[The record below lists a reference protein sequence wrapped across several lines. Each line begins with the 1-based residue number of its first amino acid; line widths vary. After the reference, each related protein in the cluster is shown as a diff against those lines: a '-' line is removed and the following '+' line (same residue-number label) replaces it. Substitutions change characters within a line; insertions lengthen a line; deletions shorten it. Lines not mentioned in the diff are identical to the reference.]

1 MTVSWLANKIEQWPT
16 AKLLPY
22 ARNSRTH
29 SQDQVAQ
36 VAASIVEFGFTN
48 PCLIGSDGILV
59 AGHCRLAAAQK
70 LGLETV
76 PVVVLE
82 HLTSTQRRAL
92 VIADNRTAE
101 LAGWDDAMLRVEL
114 DALRDDDFDLSLTG
128 FDADALADLFE
139 GDEGDVGQTGDDEVP
154 ESQETVISRP
164 GDVWLLGAH
173 RVLCGDATDAASY
186 DVLLQGKEVDMTVT
200 DPPYNVNYAN
210 SAKDKMRGK
219 DRAILNDNLGDG
231 FYDFL
236 LAALTPIMAN
246 CTGAVYVA
254 MSSSELDVLQAAF
267 REAGGKWSTFI
278 IWAKNTF
285 TMGRSDYQRQYE
297 PILYGWP
304 EGGKHHWCGDRD
316 QSDVWQIKKP
326 HKNDLHPC
334 LCPGS
339 EVLTENGWRI
349 IESLLAGERV
359 LTADGMF
366 RPVEFVSNHF
376 VQTSVFRLFV
386 MGIDSAV
393 DATGNHPFLVLRDG
407 SLAWIEASQ
416 IIQGD
421 EICSPA
427 KAISETGTA
436 VDCEWNTTSY
446 GNEPLAPSQTG
457 IASITSTTT
466 SKTITFQTC
475 NLSPTLSTSGF
486 TPVASYAMAF
496 GGSTAVPAGHLNRS
510 LPNTGI
516 SVQEAIPTDG
526 AADPV
531 MSKKSY
537 SFVLRSVNAIK
548 LINYSGLVWNL
559 SVKDSPTFQT
569 RIGMSH
575 NTMKPVELVERAIRN
590 SSKPGDVVLDPFG
603 GSGTTL
609 IAAEKSG
616 RTARLTELDPKYVDV
631 IVRRWQDWTG
641 KLASRE
647 CDGVGFNDL
656 AGVVVGETG
665 DDGQEDQGH
674 S

>member
-1 MTVSWLANKIEQWPT
+1 MTASWLANKIEQWPT
-16 AKLLPY
+16 GKLLPY
-22 ARNSRTH
+22 ARNARTH
-29 SQDQVAQ
+29 SDEQVAQ
-36 VAASIVEFGFTN
+36 IAASIVEFGFTS
-48 PCLIGSDGILV
+48 PILAGSDGIIV
-59 AGHCRLAAAQK
+59 AGHGRLTAAQK
-70 LGLETV
+70 LGLEVV
-76 PVVVLE
+76 PVVVLD
-82 HLTSTQRRAL
+82 HLTPTQRRAL
-92 VIADNRTAE
+92 IIADNRIAE
-101 LAGWDDAMLRVEL
+101 NAGWDDAMLRVEL

-139 GDEGDVGQTGDDEVP
+139 GDEGDTGQTGDDEVP
-154 ESQETVISRP
+154 ESQENVISRP

-326 HKNDLHPC
+326 HKNDLHP
-334 LCPGS
+334 
-339 EVLTENGWRI
+339 
-349 IESLLAGERV
+349 
-359 LTADGMF
+359 
-366 RPVEFVSNHF
+366 
-376 VQTSVFRLFV
+376 
-386 MGIDSAV
+386 
-393 DATGNHPFLVLRDG
+393 
-407 SLAWIEASQ
+407 
-416 IIQGD
+416 
-421 EICSPA
+421 
-427 KAISETGTA
+427 
-436 VDCEWNTTSY
+436 
-446 GNEPLAPSQTG
+446 
-457 IASITSTTT
+457 
-466 SKTITFQTC
+466 
-475 NLSPTLSTSGF
+475 
-486 TPVASYAMAF
+486 
-496 GGSTAVPAGHLNRS
+496 
-510 LPNTGI
+510 
-516 SVQEAIPTDG
+516 
-526 AADPV
+526 
-531 MSKKSY
+531 
-537 SFVLRSVNAIK
+537 
-548 LINYSGLVWNL
+548 
-559 SVKDSPTFQT
+559 
-569 RIGMSH
+569 
-575 NTMKPVELVERAIRN
+575 TMKPVELVERAIRN

-616 RTARLTELDPKYVDV
+616 RTARLMELDPKYVDV

-641 KLASRE
+641 NLASRE

>member
-29 SQDQVAQ
+29 SQEQVAQ
-36 VAASIVEFGFTN
+36 VAASIVEFGFTS

-70 LGLETV
+70 LGLESV
-76 PVVVLE
+76 PVVVLD
-82 HLTSTQRRAL
+82 HLTHTQRRAL

-139 GDEGDVGQTGDDEVP
+139 GDEGDTGQTGDDEVP
-154 ESQETVISRP
+154 ESQENVISRP
-164 GDVWLLGAH
+164 GDVWLLGGH

-186 DVLLQGKEVDMTVT
+186 DVLLQGKDVDMTVT

-386 MGIDSAV
+386 MGVDSAV

-407 SLAWIEASQ
+407 SLTWIEASQ

-616 RTARLTELDPKYVDV
+616 RTARLMELDPKYVDT
-631 IVRRWQDWTG
+631 IIRRWQDWTG
-641 KLASRE
+641 KTASRE
-647 CDGVGFNDL
+647 VDGIDFNDL
-656 AGVVVGETG
+656 AGVEVVAASQNDRGEP
-665 DDGQEDQGH
+665 
-674 S
+674 